1 MQKIFITSGG
11 TGGHIIPARSL
22 AAQLSKVNY
31 KVIFLGDEKVRSY
44 KKDEDSFE
52 TIIISASQLKKSP
65 IFLLKAAFKIFIG
78 FLQSLFLLLLY
89 RPKAV
94 FAFGGYATFPLLLA
108 AIITKRKIILHEQNA
123 HLGKVNRLFAKYAD
137 KIATS
142 FPQTSGIKKSDL
154 SKVVLVGNLVRSD
167 IAEIGGAPYQ
177 MPQQDK
183 QENHLNDEARM
194 GYKVLLA
201 SDFKEK
207 VVQKNLFRILV
218 IGGSG
223 GAQIFSKILPKAF
236 FNLSEGMK
244 DKIQVV
250 QQCRQEALQST
261 FEEYC
266 SYNVNIA
273 VDKFFEDMAQMINS
287 AHLVIARAGSSS
299 IFEFCAAKRPMI
311 LVPFAGAA
319 DNHQEK
325 NAVYLEKNNA
335 AIVIREKD
343 FTIAKVSEILR
354 DLINNEAKLKLMSDN
369 AGRLFIQDSVQRLIN
384 LL

>member
-22 AAQLSKVNY
+22 ATQLIKVNY

-44 KKDEDSFE
+44 KKGEDGFK
-52 TIIISASQLKKSP
+52 TIIINASQLKKSP
-65 IFLLKAAFKIFIG
+65 IFSLKAAFKIFSG
-78 FLQSLFLLLLY
+78 FLHSLFLFLLY

-94 FAFGGYATFPLLLA
+94 FAFGGYATFPVLLA

-142 FPQTSGIKKSDL
+142 FPETSGIKKSDL

-167 IAEIGGAPYQ
+167 IAKIGLSSYEL
-177 MPQQDK
+177 PQKNNPEKD
-183 QENHLNDEARM
+183 LNDEARM

-207 VVQKNLFRILV
+207 VVQKNMFRILV

-236 FNLSEGMK
+236 FNLSERMK

-287 AHLVIARAGSSS
+287 SHLVIARAGSSS

-311 LVPFAGAA
+311 LIPFAEAA

-354 DLINNEAKLKLMSDN
+354 DLIDNEEKLKLMSEN
-369 AGRLFIQDSVQRLIN
+369 AARLFIQDSVQRLIN

>member
-22 AAQLSKVNY
+22 AAQLALVNY

-44 KKDEDSFE
+44 KKDEDGFRT
-52 TIIISASQLKKSP
+52 TIIKASQLRKSP
-65 IFLLKAAFKIFIG
+65 FFLIKAGVKIFIG
-78 FLQSLFLLLLY
+78 FLQSLFLFLFY
-89 RPKAV
+89 SPKAV
-94 FAFGGYATFPLLLA
+94 FAFGGYATFPVLLA
-108 AIITKRKIILHEQNA
+108 AVITKRKIILHEQNA
-123 HLGKVNRLFAKYAD
+123 HLGKVNRMFAKYAD
-137 KIATS
+137 KIAIS
-142 FPQTSGIKKSDL
+142 FPQTTGVKPSDL
-154 SKVVLVGNLVRSD
+154 AKVVLVGNLVRGD
-167 IAEIGGAPYQ
+167 IAQIGAVPYEL
-177 MPQQDK
+177 PK
-183 QENHLNDEARM
+183 QNNQEDQLNDEARM

-207 VVQKNLFRILV
+207 VVQQNLFRILV
-218 IGGSG
+218 VGGSG
-223 GAQIFSKILPKAF
+223 GAQIFSNILPKAF
-236 FNLSEGMK
+236 FNLSERMK

-250 QQCRQEALQST
+250 QQCREDALQST

-273 VDKFFEDMAQMINS
+273 VDKFFQDMAQMINS

-311 LVPFAGAA
+311 LIPFAAAA

-354 DLINNEAKLKLMSDN
+354 DLIGNEEKLKLMSEN
-369 AGRLFIQDSVQRLIN
+369 AGRLFIQDSVSRLIN